1 MLPIAVRFNTGI
13 LHVGVRI
20 AIQVSAKS
28 PLAKPYV
35 IEESCLNLLRW
46 LYKLLV
52 KYCRTLPKL
61 IYSLDVTKYFWNKLL
76 TCY

>member
-46 LYKLLV
+46 L
-52 KYCRTLPKL
+52 
-61 IYSLDVTKYFWNKLL
+61 
-76 TCY
+76 